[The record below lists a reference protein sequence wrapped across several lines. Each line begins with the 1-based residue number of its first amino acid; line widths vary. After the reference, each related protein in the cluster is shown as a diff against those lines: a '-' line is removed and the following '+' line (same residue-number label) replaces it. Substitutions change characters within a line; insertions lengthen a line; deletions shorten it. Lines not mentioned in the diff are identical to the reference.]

1 MRKVTIRFQD
11 VATELAQINAQRDD
25 VMERAFVML
34 QQRHS
39 TLATMLVQS
48 LGDRQRAVRWMC
60 RHQNA
65 FAGRTAYELLADGEE
80 DSVWD
85 EIALMSDAPAAA
97 RLNSV
102 RMAY

>member
-11 VATELAQINAQRDD
+11 VATELAQINILRDG
-25 VMERAFVML
+25 VMERAFGML
-34 QQRHS
+34 EQRHAM
-39 TLATMLVQS
+39 LATMLVQS

-65 FAGRTAYELLADGEE
+65 FGGRTAYELLADGEE
-80 DSVWD
+80 DGVWD
-85 EIALMSDAPAAA
+85 EIALMGEAPVPA
-97 RLNSV
+97 RLNSA

>member
-34 QQRHS
+34 ELRQG

-80 DSVWD
+80 DTVWD
-85 EIALMSDAPAAA
+85 EIALMSDAPVAA